1 MRMGVGVF
9 SANKDV
15 DVTRDA
21 SAVAADILMKLR
33 RSIQAYSAGRAS
45 VPDAVGLSQNAA
57 SSMDGSPEGE
67 RWRERIKR
75 PTVDW

>member
-1 MRMGVGVF
+1 MRMGVGGF

-45 VPDAVGLSQNAA
+45 VPDGVGLSQNAA
-57 SSMDGSPEGE
+57 SSTDGSLEGE